1 MFRAI
6 RRSGGGGGAGSGG
19 RDGATRPRGC
29 GLRQE
34 GTVRLGRSVL
44 ARIRDGE
51 PGWRGRINAALRA
64 TAGIEHE
71 NDAAQQKGISS

>member
-1 MFRAI
+1 M
-6 RRSGGGGGAGSGG
+6 
-19 RDGATRPRGC
+19 
-29 GLRQE
+29 
-34 GTVRLGRSVL
+34 RLGRSVL